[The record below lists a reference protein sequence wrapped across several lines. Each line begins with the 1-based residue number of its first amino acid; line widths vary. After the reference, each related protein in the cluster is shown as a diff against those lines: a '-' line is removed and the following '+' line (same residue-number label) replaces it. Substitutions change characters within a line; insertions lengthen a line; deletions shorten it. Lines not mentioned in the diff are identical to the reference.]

1 MSHTSTRLMKY
12 YKSRNVLLSQLETQG
27 FEVNDYQNFSIN
39 EIDAMLNNKKMDM
52 LLSKKDGSKAYV
64 NYLLDSTL
72 RPAVFNNLVYELFE
86 TEAALTD
93 RTKDMIIIISQEEP
107 NASVQS
113 ALEYMFNKDGYFI
126 VVIPIARLQ
135 FNVLE
140 HTLVPKCHILKEED
154 VAELMQRLNLN
165 DLRKLPEISRFD
177 PQALAMGI
185 RPGQVVMFE
194 RKSPT
199 ALVTPYWR
207 YCK

>member
-1 MSHTSTRLMKY
+1 MSHTSTKLMKY
-12 YKSRNVLLSQLETQG
+12 YKSRNILLEQLEQQG
-27 FEVNDYQNFSIN
+27 FDVSDYMSFSIN

-52 LLSKKDGSKAYV
+52 LLSKKDGSKVYV

-72 RPAVFNNLVYELFE
+72 RPAIFNNLVNELFE

-93 RTKDMIIIISQEEP
+93 RTKDMIIVISQEEP
-107 NASVQS
+107 NSSVQL
-113 ALEYMFNKDGYFI
+113 ALEYMFNKDQYFI
-126 VVIPIARLQ
+126 SVIPIARLQ

-140 HTLVPKCHILKEED
+140 HALVPKGHILKDED
-154 VAELMQRLNLN
+154 VAELMQKLNLK

-185 RPGQVVMFE
+185 RPGKVVMFE